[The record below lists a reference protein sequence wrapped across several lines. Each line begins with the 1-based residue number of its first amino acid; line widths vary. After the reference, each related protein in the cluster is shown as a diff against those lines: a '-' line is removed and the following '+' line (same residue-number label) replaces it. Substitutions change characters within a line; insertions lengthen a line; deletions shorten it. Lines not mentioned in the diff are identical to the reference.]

1 MGPRAFAV
9 ETNRRRTSTS
19 TFALTVATACVMAT
33 GASVDTWAQTASS
46 PPRDPS
52 HVLPPV
58 SVEAGKQ
65 SKPARPKA
73 QNGGRGARRTPASAA
88 RSAQNQPAVAPTSGQ
103 SSSTALKPLG
113 GKFQQPG
120 IPHPA
125 QQSITVVQRE
135 QIEQTSPT
143 SLLDILQGVPGVS
156 IARAGGIGGQIYLRG
171 FSSNNWRSPMYVDG
185 DRFRGRN
192 TLQLNYFAPEEIERV
207 EVVRGPASVVY
218 GSEAMTGLV
227 NVVTRRPTV
236 DPFGPWRLTHGGFSA
251 GYSSVDNG
259 FSTYEWAQAAGL
271 GFDVLG
277 GVSYRKGGNYQTASG
292 PALNSDYE
300 SIGGNLR
307 LGWSPDYNQR
317 FELTLRDYW
326 EEDGRAGGVGGA
338 PGWPYMQ
345 VRQQPNQV
353 QMAKLSY
360 SGDFA
365 DQLVQHVE
373 GSFYANYFDTKLAT
387 VNTATR
393 GVTTTSVSHV
403 GGPLVIG
410 GRAQG
415 VIPWEPAQWGLV
427 KTTFGLDGFQ
437 EWRPGSSSWSM
448 RQTATSSTIT
458 PEAKNGPDSAQANM
472 GAFMLHEW
480 TPIRLLTLSAG
491 GRFDW
496 FNTTSELSPVSSARA
511 LSVLRNNS
519 DVTTTAPTGSV
530 GATVHVTP
538 VLDLLASMGTSY
550 RYPTNS
556 ELFAFSATSIPNPEL
571 KPETGVTYE
580 GGFQLNFPTATF
592 KVTAFDSHYANFLQ
606 TIFVTYN
613 GASVTQSQNVG
624 HATVDGVEAEARW
637 QITPSV
643 NLNGNVAWLQASNTD
658 TNTPLPYIA
667 PWKGRGGIQYAPPGQ
682 GFALSAAVDWGA
694 SKTRIDPSQEY
705 PTAGYAV
712 PSLYA
717 SLDLGVLVSPRLG
730 DTKLHLSLQNIFDTR
745 YVSAATYVNR
755 SYPQSMYN
763 PLLEPGR
770 NFTARL
776 THTF

>member
-1 MGPRAFAV
+1 MIQRAFTRESA
-9 ETNRRRTSTS
+9 RSRLLASTCGLS
-19 TFALTVATACVMAT
+19 VALACVMTAGSSTAT
-33 GASVDTWAQTASS
+33 RPQTADTST
-46 PPRDPS
+46 PRAR
-52 HVLPPV
+52 HVLPEV
-58 SVEAGKQ
+58 RVESANPP
-65 SKPARPKA
+65 KPQRAARS
-73 QNGGRGARRTPASAA
+73 NDGRGARRAAAQAPKPAPAQQAA
-88 RSAQNQPAVAPTSGQ
+88 AATSDN
-103 SSSTALKPLG
+103 SLKPMG
-113 GKFQQPG
+113 GKLPQPG
-120 IPHPA
+120 IPHAA
-125 QQSITVVQRE
+125 QQSITVVDRA

-143 SLLDILQGVPGVS
+143 SLLDILQNVPGVS

-171 FSSNNWRSPMYVDG
+171 FSSNNWRSPMYIDG

-227 NVVTRRPTV
+227 NVVTRRPQV
-236 DPFGPWRLTHGGFSA
+236 DPFGPWRVTHGGFSA

-259 FSTYEWAQAAGL
+259 FSTYEWAQAAGM

-277 GVSYRKGGNYQTASG
+277 GVSYRKGGNYQTPSG

-307 LGWSPDYNQR
+307 LGWSPTSNQR

-338 PGWPYMQ
+338 PGWSYMQ

-353 QMAKLSY
+353 HMAKLSY
-360 SGDFA
+360 AGDFT

-373 GSFYANYFDTKLAT
+373 GSFYANYFDTKLST
-387 VNTATR
+387 VNTATP
-393 GVTTTSVSHV
+393 GVVTSSVSHV

-410 GRAQG
+410 GRVQG
-415 VIPWEPAQWGLV
+415 VIPWDPAPWGLL
-427 KTTFGLDGFQ
+427 KTTFGFDGFQ
-437 EWRPGSSSWSM
+437 EWRPGSTSWSV

-458 PEAKNGPDSAQANM
+458 PEFKTGPDNTQANA

-480 TPIRLLTLSAG
+480 KPIDLLTLSAG

-511 LSVLRNNS
+511 LAVLRQNS
-519 DVTTTAPTGSV
+519 DVTATAPTGSI

-538 VLDLLASMGTSY
+538 ILDLLASVGTSY

-556 ELFAFSATSIPNPEL
+556 ELFAFSGTSIPNPEL
-571 KPETGVTYE
+571 KPETGLTYE

-606 TIFVTYN
+606 SVFVNYN

-624 HATVDGVEAEARW
+624 HATVNGVEAEWRW
-637 QITPSV
+637 QATSSF
-643 NLNGNVAWLQASNTD
+643 NLHGNAAWLQATNTD
-658 TNTPLPYIA
+658 TDAPLPFIA
-667 PWKGRGGIQYAPPGQ
+667 PWKGRVGVQYAPIGS
-682 GFALSAAVDWGA
+682 GYAVGAAVDWA
-694 SKTRIDPSQEY
+694 SAKTRINTTQEY
-705 PTAGYAV
+705 PTGAYAV
-712 PSLYA
+712 PSIYA
-717 SLDLGVLVSPRLG
+717 SFDLGVLVSRRLG
-730 DTKLHLSLQNIFDTR
+730 DTKLHLSLQNIFDTS
-745 YVSAATYVNR
+745 YASASTYVNR
-755 SYPQSMYN
+755 SYSQSMYN

>member
-1 MGPRAFAV
+1 M
-9 ETNRRRTSTS
+9 
-19 TFALTVATACVMAT
+19 ACVITA
-33 GASVDTWAQTASS
+33 GLSVDARAQTA
-46 PPRDPS
+46 DPS
-52 HVLPPV
+52 RRETGHALPPV
-58 SVEAGKQ
+58 NIEAGQ
-65 SKPARPKA
+65 ASKPARPVR
-73 QNGGRGARRTPASAA
+73 QNTSRGTRRIAAPAKPAPNQQAA
-88 RSAQNQPAVAPTSGQ
+88 TTGAEQSG
-103 SSSTALKPLG
+103 SRALGPLG
-113 GKFQQPG
+113 GKLPQAG

-125 QQSITVVQRE
+125 QQSITVVERA

-143 SLLDILQGVPGVS
+143 SLLDILQSVPGVS
-156 IARAGGIGGQIYLRG
+156 IARAGGVGGQIYLRG
-171 FSSNNWRSPMYVDG
+171 FSSNNWRSPMYIDG

-227 NVVTRRPTV
+227 NVVTRRPAV
-236 DPFGPWRLTHGGFSA
+236 DPFGPWRLAHGGFSA

-277 GVSYRKGGNYQTASG
+277 GVSYRKGGNYHTSAG

-300 SIGGNLR
+300 SIGGNFR
-307 LGWSPDYNQR
+307 LGWSPNRDQR
-317 FELTLRDYW
+317 FELTLREYW

-338 PGWPYMQ
+338 PGWPYMK

-353 QMAKLSY
+353 HMAKLSY
-360 SGDFA
+360 AGDFT
-365 DQLVQHVE
+365 DNLVQHVE
-373 GSFYANYFDTKLAT
+373 GSFYANYFDTKVAT
-387 VNTATR
+387 VNTATP
-393 GVTTTSVSHV
+393 GVVTSSVSHV

-415 VIPWEPAQWGLV
+415 VIPWEPAAWGLV
-427 KTTFGLDGFQ
+427 KTTFGIDGFQ
-437 EWRPGSSSWSM
+437 EWRPGSSSWSL
-448 RQTATSSTIT
+448 RQTATSSTFT
-458 PEAKNGPDSAQANM
+458 PEAKTGPDNTQANA

-480 TPIRLLTLSAG
+480 TANRLLTLSAG
-491 GRFDW
+491 GRYDW
-496 FNTTSELSPVSSARA
+496 FNTTTDLSPVSSARA
-511 LSVLRNNS
+511 LAVLRQNS
-519 DVTTTAPTGSV
+519 DVTATAPTGSV

-538 VLDLLASMGTSY
+538 MLDLLASVGTSY

-571 KPETGVTYE
+571 KPETGLTYE
-580 GGFQLNFPTATF
+580 GGFQLNFPAATL

-606 TIFVTYN
+606 TAFVNYN

-624 HATVDGVEAEARW
+624 HATVNGVEAEWRW
-637 QITPSV
+637 QLTPSV
-643 NLNGNVAWLQASNTD
+643 NLNGNAAWLQATNTD
-658 TNTPLPYIA
+658 TDKPLPFIA
-667 PWKGRGGIQYAPPGQ
+667 PWKGRFGVQYAPLGS
-682 GFALSAAVDWGA
+682 GYSLGAAVDWAGA
-694 SKTRIDPSQEY
+694 KSRIDTAQEY

-717 SLDLGVLVSPRLG
+717 SFDLGILVSRRLG
-730 DTKLHLSLQNIFDTR
+730 DTKLHVSLQNIFDTR

-755 SYPQSMYN
+755 SYPSSMYN